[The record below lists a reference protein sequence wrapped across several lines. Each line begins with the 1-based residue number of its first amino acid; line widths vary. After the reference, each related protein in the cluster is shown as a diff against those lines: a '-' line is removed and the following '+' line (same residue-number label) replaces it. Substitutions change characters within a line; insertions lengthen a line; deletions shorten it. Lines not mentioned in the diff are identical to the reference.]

1 MRSERILAVLAAA
14 LLAGCAKEPGADA
27 PEPAAE
33 ARPLVK
39 VGAVDPAHRFREV
52 RRVQAAVRARE
63 SALVSARASGTID
76 AMFAQEGAAV
86 EKGQRLFQID
96 RVNLENAV
104 RVAEDDSRLAA
115 AKAREAE
122 ALREKAR
129 LDDGRMKRLVAEG
142 AVTKDAAER
151 ASVQSARAEAACAAA
166 AAQVAKAATALEIAR
181 KNLADSTAVA
191 PFAGTVKRKI
201 LDVGEFARPGAPVL
215 AMDNPAAY
223 EICFDLNAADYAR
236 VKVGATKVE
245 AAGRTLP
252 VSYKAPSVSL
262 ATRTFEVRAAID
274 LTEDL
279 APGMLL
285 DAAVVLRDATAP
297 GLPVRAVNLRGGRE
311 TVFVV
316 EDGVVKAVPVTAGVT
331 DGGWR
336 EVRGVAEGARVV
348 VEGMLLVNEG
358 DAVRVAGE

>member
-1 MRSERILAVLAAA
+1 MRSELVLAVVAAA
-14 LLAGCAKEPGADA
+14 LLAGCSKKSGASA
-27 PEPAAE
+27 PEPAE
-33 ARPLVK
+33 TRPLVK

-52 RRVQAAVRARE
+52 RRVQAALRTKE
-63 SALVSARASGTID
+63 SALVSARVSGTID
-76 AMFAQEGAAV
+76 AMFAQEGATV
-86 EKGQRLFQID
+86 EKGRKLFQVD

-104 RVAEDDSRLAA
+104 RAAEDDSRLAA
-115 AKAREAE
+115 AKSREAE
-122 ALREKAR
+122 VMLEKAR

-142 AVTKDAAER
+142 AVTKDAAEK

-166 AAQVAKAATALEIAR
+166 AAQVAKAETALEIAR

-191 PFAGTVKRKI
+191 PFAGTVKRK
-201 LDVGEFARPGAPVL
+201 LMDVGEFARAGVPVL

-223 EICFDLNAADYAR
+223 EICFDMNAADYAR
-236 VKVGATKVE
+236 VKVGETKVE
-245 AAGRTLP
+245 AAGRKLL
-252 VSYKAPSVSL
+252 VSYKSPSVSP

-285 DAAVVLRDATAP
+285 DAEVVLRDGTAP
-297 GLPVRAVNLRGGRE
+297 GLPVRAVNLCGGRDA
-311 TVFVV
+311 VFVV
-316 EDGVVKAVPVTAGVT
+316 EGGVVKSVPVEAGTA

-336 EVRGVAEGARVV
+336 EVRGVPEGARVV

>member
-1 MRSERILAVLAAA
+1 
-14 LLAGCAKEPGADA
+14 
-27 PEPAAE
+27 
-33 ARPLVK
+33 
-39 VGAVDPAHRFREV
+39 
-52 RRVQAAVRARE
+52 
-63 SALVSARASGTID
+63 
-76 AMFAQEGAAV
+76 
-86 EKGQRLFQID
+86 
-96 RVNLENAV
+96 
-104 RVAEDDSRLAA
+104 
-115 AKAREAE
+115 
-122 ALREKAR
+122 
-129 LDDGRMKRLVAEG
+129 
-142 AVTKDAAER
+142 
-151 ASVQSARAEAACAAA
+151 
-166 AAQVAKAATALEIAR
+166 
-181 KNLADSTAVA
+181 
-191 PFAGTVKRKI
+191 
-201 LDVGEFARPGAPVL
+201 
-215 AMDNPAAY
+215 MDNPAAY